1 MFLKKD
7 MIDKYILKRSEI
19 ENAHNGY
26 AKIGC
31 VAFSPSLRHQ
41 CVLCVWT

>member
-7 MIDKYILKRSEI
+7 AIDEYILKRSEI
-19 ENAHNGY
+19 ENAHNGH

-41 CVLCVWT
+41 SVLCVWT

>member
-7 MIDKYILKRSEI
+7 TIDEYVLKRSAI
-19 ENAHNGY
+19 ENAHNGH

-31 VAFSPSLRHQ
+31 VAFSPNLRHQ
-41 CVLCVWT
+41 CILCVWP